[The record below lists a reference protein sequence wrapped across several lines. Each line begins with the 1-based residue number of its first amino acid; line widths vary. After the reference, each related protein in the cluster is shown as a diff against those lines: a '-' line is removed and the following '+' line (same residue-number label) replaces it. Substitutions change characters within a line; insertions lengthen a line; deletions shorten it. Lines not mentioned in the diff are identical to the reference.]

1 MLTMFTRLTTLRVIQ
16 FSFVFVT
23 LVVFSAT
30 AMGDAFDLTVNQI
43 RTLRIELEEKQQA
56 VAAKR
61 PSIEDDIAD
70 FRKNHALNTPQ
81 DEFESDEDYAARL
94 KRLDTL
100 VLEQRATLA
109 RTYLSPLLA
118 RSVELQSQIALLYRR
133 VFVTDDVS
141 TILGGYDANNE
152 ILPITFHVADRTIT
166 TNLKLNVDEARNLKT
181 NWTKVRVTAWIVIH
195 PEYQRGVARLK
206 LDYPLLW
213 TDDLVISVNVDPEI
227 VPWRENKLEVFSPDG
242 SYRATSTSFNVSLI
256 EVNSGNT
263 VWQISNDFT
272 DVVIFSPDGRY
283 LAIGD
288 DWNGTHLVIREVS
301 TGNLVWSR
309 DSQVTS
315 ASFSPDGRYLVT
327 GDENRYD
334 SGRFGVYIW
343 KVSSNQLV
351 REIQTQSYVYSV
363 AFSPNGRHVAIGQRN
378 DDIDIYR
385 IGDEEINESTPITL
399 EKSIDTGYTV
409 HYLSWSPDG
418 LFISDNRKVYR
429 PLLDP
434 ILMDLVP
441 KPLDARRDVN
451 GDGVVDV
458 NDLVLVASN
467 FSKSFAV
474 DANPNPDVTRD
485 GVVDLADLLEIVIAL
500 NAAAA
505 APSSNSHTDS
515 TLTAKNLQHY
525 VDQAKQF
532 NVNDLTFQKGV
543 AVLEHI
549 IATLTASETVP
560 TETALFPNYPNPFNP
575 ETWIPYQLAAAADV
589 TLTLYDVN
597 GRVVRTLE
605 LGHQRAGIY
614 QDQKRAAYWD
624 GRNMQAEPVASGVY
638 FYTLTAGEFTATRKL
653 LILK

>member
-1 MLTMFTRLTTLRVIQ
+1 MLAMFTRITTLRMIQ
-16 FSFVFVT
+16 FNFVFVT

-43 RTLRIELEEKQQA
+43 KTLRIELEEKQQA

-61 PSIEDDIAD
+61 QSIEDDIVD

-81 DEFESDEDYAARL
+81 DEFESDEDYATRL

-100 VLEQRATLA
+100 VLEQRGTLA
-109 RTYLSPLLA
+109 RTDLSPLLA

-133 VFVTDDVS
+133 VFLTDDV
-141 TILGGYDANNE
+141 TTTLGGYDANNE
-152 ILPITFHVADRTIT
+152 ILPITFQVADRTIT
-166 TNLKLNVDEARNLKT
+166 TNLMLNVDAARDLKT

-195 PEYQRGVARLK
+195 PEYQRGVAKIK
-206 LDYPLLW
+206 LDYPPLW
-213 TDDLVISVNVDPEI
+213 TNDLVISVNVDPEI

-242 SYRATSTSFNVSLI
+242 SYRATYNYPNVSLV

-263 VWQISNDFT
+263 VWYIRNANT
-272 DVVIFSPDGRY
+272 DVVIFSPDGRH

-288 DWNGTHLVIREVS
+288 DYTDTYLQIREVS

-309 DSQVTS
+309 ASKVTS

-327 GDENRYD
+327 GDWGA
-334 SGRFGVYIW
+334 SGVYIW

-351 REIQTQSYVYSV
+351 REIQTQSNVYSV
-363 AFSPNGRHVAIGQRN
+363 AFSPNGRHVATGRSGGV
-378 DDIDIYR
+378 IDIYR
-385 IGDEEINESTPITL
+385 IGDEDINESTPITL
-399 EKSIDTGYTV
+399 EKSINTDSGF
-409 HYLSWSPDG
+409 YLSWSPDG
-418 LFISDNRKVYR
+418 LFISNNYKVYR

-441 KPLDARRDVN
+441 KPLDVRRDVN

-467 FSKSFAV
+467 FSKTFAI

-505 APSSNSHTDS
+505 APSSNSHIGS
-515 TLTAKNLQHY
+515 TLTAKNLQYY
-525 VDQAKQF
+525 VDQAKQL

-549 IATLTASETVP
+549 ISTLTASETVP

-589 TLTLYDVN
+589 TIALYDVK
-597 GRVVRTLE
+597 GRAVRTLE
-605 LGHQRAGIY
+605 LGHQHAGIY
-614 QDQKRAAYWD
+614 QDRKRAAYWD
-624 GRNMQAEPVASGVY
+624 GRNMRGEPVASGVY

>member
-1 MLTMFTRLTTLRVIQ
+1 MFTRLTTPKVIQ

-43 RTLRIELEEKQQA
+43 KTLRIELGEEQQ
-56 VAAKR
+56 VIAAKR
-61 PSIEDDIAD
+61 PSIEGEIAN

-100 VLEQRATLA
+100 VSAQRATLA

-133 VFVTDDVS
+133 VFVTEDV
-141 TILGGYDANNE
+141 TTVLGGYDANNE
-152 ILPITFHVADRTIT
+152 ILPMTFHVADRTIT
-166 TNLKLNVDEARNLKT
+166 TNLKLNVDAARNLKT

-195 PEYQRGVARLK
+195 PEYQRGVAKIK
-206 LDYPLLW
+206 LDYPPLW

-227 VPWRENKLEVFSPDG
+227 VPWREKKSEVFSPDG
-242 SYRATSTSFNVSLI
+242 SYRATYSNPNVSLV

-263 VWQISNDFT
+263 VWQKSLPRT

-283 LAIGD
+283 LATGRDYYSSYYSTYSGFLRI
-288 DWNGTHLVIREVS
+288 WEVS

-309 DSQVTS
+309 DSEVTS

-327 GDENRYD
+327 GDQ
-334 SGRFGVYIW
+334 GTTGVDIW

-351 REIQTQSYVYSV
+351 REIQTQSDVYSV
-363 AFSPNGRHVAIGQRN
+363 AFSPNGRHVAIGQWN

-385 IGDEEINESTPITL
+385 IRDEEINESTPITL

-409 HYLSWSPDG
+409 SYLSWSPDG
-418 LFISDNRKVYR
+418 LFLSDNRKVYR

-441 KPLDARRDVN
+441 KPLDVRRDVN

-467 FSKSFAV
+467 FSKSFAM

-532 NVNDLTFQKGV
+532 NENDLTFQKGV

-589 TLTLYDVN
+589 TLTLYDVK
-597 GRVVRTLE
+597 GRAVRTLE

-614 QDQKRAAYWD
+614 QDRKRAAYWD
-624 GRNMQAEPVASGVY
+624 GRNMQGEPVASGVY
-638 FYTLTAGEFTATRKL
+638 FYTLTAGDFTATRKL
-653 LILK
+653 LIWK

>member
-1 MLTMFTRLTTLRVIQ
+1 MFTRLTTPKVIQ

-43 RTLRIELEEKQQA
+43 KTLRIELEGKQQA
-56 VAAKR
+56 IAAKR
-61 PSIEDDIAD
+61 PSIEGEIAD

-152 ILPITFHVADRTIT
+152 ILPITFQVADRTIT
-166 TNLKLNVDEARNLKT
+166 TNLKLKVDEARNLKT
-181 NWTKVRVTAWIVIH
+181 NWAKVRVTAWIVIH
-195 PEYQRGVARLK
+195 PEYQRGVAKLK
-206 LDYPLLW
+206 LDYPPLW
-213 TDDLVISVNVDPEI
+213 TDDFVISVDVDPEI
-227 VPWRENKLEVFSPDG
+227 VPWRENKYEDFSPDG
-242 SYRATSTSFNVSLI
+242 SYRTRYNSPNVSLV

-263 VWQISNDFT
+263 VWQKSFPYT
-272 DVVIFSPDGRY
+272 GVVIFSPDGRY
-283 LAIGD
+283 LAIG
-288 DWNGTHLVIREVS
+288 REYHRLSRATYYSGLLTIWEVR

-309 DSQVTS
+309 TTEVTS

-327 GDENRYD
+327 GD
-334 SGRFGVYIW
+334 SGSSGVDIW
-343 KVSSNQLV
+343 KVSTNQLV
-351 REIQTQSYVYSV
+351 REIQTQSRVYSV
-363 AFSPNGRHVAIGQRN
+363 AFSPNGRHVAIGQLN
-378 DDIDIYR
+378 NAIDIYR
-385 IGDEEINESTPITL
+385 IRDEEINESTPITL
-399 EKSIDTGYTV
+399 EKSIDTGDTV
-409 HYLSWSPDG
+409 SYLSWSPDG

-458 NDLVLVASN
+458 NDLVHVASN

-515 TLTAKNLQHY
+515 TLTAKNLQYY

-532 NVNDLTFQKGV
+532 NENDLTFQKGV

-589 TLTLYDVN
+589 TLTFYDVK
-597 GRVVRTLE
+597 GRAVRTLE

-614 QDQKRAAYWD
+614 QDRKRAAYWD
-624 GRNMQAEPVASGVY
+624 GRNMQGEPVASGVY

-653 LILK
+653 LIWK

>member
-1 MLTMFTRLTTLRVIQ
+1 MFTKLTTPKVIQ

-43 RTLRIELEEKQQA
+43 KTLRIELEEEQQA
-56 VAAKR
+56 IAAKR
-61 PSIEDDIAD
+61 PSIEDEIAN

-181 NWTKVRVTAWIVIH
+181 NWAKVRVTAWIVIH

-206 LDYPLLW
+206 LDYPPLW

-242 SYRATSTSFNVSLI
+242 SYRATYNSPYVSLV

-263 VWQISNDFT
+263 VWQKTFYHI

-283 LAIGD
+283 LATGRDYYRYHPTYSGFLRI
-288 DWNGTHLVIREVS
+288 WEVS

-309 DSQVTS
+309 DSEVTS

-327 GDENRYD
+327 GDAGT
-334 SGRFGVYIW
+334 SGVDIW
-343 KVSSNQLV
+343 KVSTNQLV
-351 REIQTQSYVYSV
+351 REIQTQSDVYSV
-363 AFSPNGRHVAIGQRN
+363 AFSPNGRHVAIGQSN

-385 IGDEEINESTPITL
+385 IRDEEINESTPITL

-409 HYLSWSPDG
+409 SYLSWSPDG

-441 KPLDARRDVN
+441 KTLDARRDVN

-467 FSKSFAV
+467 FSKSFAM

-485 GVVDLADLLEIVIAL
+485 GVVDLADLIEIVIAL

-505 APSSNSHTDS
+505 APSSNSHTDA

-532 NVNDLTFQKGV
+532 NENDPTFQKGV

-560 TETALFPNYPNPFNP
+560 TETALLSNYPNPFNP

-589 TLTLYDVN
+589 TLTLYDVK
-597 GRVVRTLE
+597 GRAVRTLE

-614 QDQKRAAYWD
+614 QDRKRAAYWD
-624 GRNMQAEPVASGVY
+624 GRNMQGEPVASGVY
-638 FYTLTAGEFTATRKL
+638 FYTLTAGDFTATRKL